1 MATYEKKGQMTYVD
15 AAGNEY
21 LLFPKTKPECIP
33 GVAEHLANKDN
44 PHGVTIEQIGAAPAG
59 YGLGGNAIDITGK
72 NLNDY
77 TKWGVY
83 YWGGTHT
90 NAPFDWGYMEV
101 IPSNGESVTQV
112 ARKIGYVD
120 GTVGIQ
126 VQRTMNKWGT
136 WGEWEWDNP
145 TMALGVEYRTTKRHN
160 GKAVWVKSVDI
171 GSLTTKN
178 IEAFIG
184 TGCTEIV
191 DTHLNRML
199 SGVRVT
205 PWCNNPWCWVE
216 IVVDTDKDYSSIT
229 AVLTVEWTK
238 D

>member
-1 MATYEKKGQMTYVD
+1 MTYVD